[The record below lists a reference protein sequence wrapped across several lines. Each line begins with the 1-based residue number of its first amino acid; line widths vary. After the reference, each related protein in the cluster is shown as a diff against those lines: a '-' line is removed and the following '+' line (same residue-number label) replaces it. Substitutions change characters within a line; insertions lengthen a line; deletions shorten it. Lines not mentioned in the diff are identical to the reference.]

1 MPTIERR
8 FGGQYYSRSTG
19 YLDTGE
25 RAEVDAETADR
36 LTHRPDFRLVG
47 DDGEDEDETEE
58 PEVDEGDE
66 ADVSD
71 DSDKSEGEETYSREE
86 LEAMDWPDL
95 RSLASDSDRED
106 VNGGMKRGE
115 IIETLA
121 VE

>member
-25 RAEVDAETADR
+25 RAEVDPETAER
-36 LTHRPDFRLVG
+36 LGHRPDFRLVG
-47 DDGEDEDETEE
+47 DDDTPTE
-58 PEVDEGDE
+58 
-66 ADVSD
+66 SD
-71 DSDKSEGEETYSREE
+71 DGDDDGDDVDVEEAEAENSDAEETHSREE

-115 IIETLA
+115 IIETLS
-121 VE
+121 EE